1 MGVITRKSTRGSRIR
16 NTGSAQVGVWKVV
29 PGGTGYSTG
38 YSISANGATI
48 SSSSSSFVSRTVE
61 SDMREPGNILTS
73 ATDIPQGQIT
83 VQVSTESKQDDLVEN
98 LAWLGLAEKSF
109 DFWDNEE
116 DSVYDEL

>member
-1 MGVITRKSTRGSRIR
+1 
-16 NTGSAQVGVWKVV
+16 
-29 PGGTGYSTG
+29 
-38 YSISANGATI
+38 
-48 SSSSSSFVSRTVE
+48 
-61 SDMREPGNILTS
+61 MREPGNILTS